1 MRARTFYYITLF
13 AALLSVFSFAACRG
27 GDGADRPFVSVL
39 DSKPDTFDPLDGID
53 AASYRLQQIAYNAL
67 LRKNEKFEYV
77 GDLASEYGVSED
89 GKTVTFV
96 LRDGVTFH
104 NGQPL
109 TSADAKYTLDYL
121 LQSNKKKAAP
131 FFESAAAAT
140 PDGGA
145 QPAPVPYFES
155 VEAPDPST
163 LVIKLRKPWLQLLP
177 NLVAVPII
185 PNGSGDS
192 QASQPV
198 GTGPFKYVSHDESQL
213 TYEFA
218 AYEKFWAGA
227 PAIKKLRIRTIL
239 DANTLQAELQGGG
252 IDIVPGAANL
262 SPDAFKFLGR
272 DPVLKVEQFPGANI
286 VYLGF
291 NVEKPPLDNVKLR
304 QAISYAINREAIVR
318 DLMLGQA
325 RIAHSILPE
334 SSWAYEAGQKYLY
347 DPARAKLL
355 LDEAGMRDPDGDGP
369 RMRFERPIVF
379 KISSGNAATA
389 QFAGVIQNQ
398 LKEIG
403 IPISIETLE
412 TNTLIP
418 QLTNGQFEMTTLR
431 WVGGNQDPAFL
442 YDLFHSG
449 EIPGPG
455 RANVRNRNR
464 YANKQLD
471 RILEEA
477 TSTLDRSRAQA
488 LFVQA
493 QQIVSRD
500 VPMLPLW
507 YPDIMVIARRGV
519 ENIKVDPT
527 GDMSFLKNVTYERK

>member
-1 MRARTFYYITLF
+1 MRIRPFVFFLLF
-13 AALLSVFSFAACRG
+13 ALLPAYSLTACRG
-27 GDGADRPFVSVL
+27 GGGADRPFVSVL

-53 AASYRLQQIAYNAL
+53 AASYRLQQIMYNSL

-77 GDLASEYGVSED
+77 GDLASEYSISED
-89 GKTVTFV
+89 GRTVTFK

-109 TSADAKYTLDYL
+109 TSADAKYTLDFL

-131 FFESAAAAT
+131 FFESTEA
-140 PDGGA
+140 GGA
-145 QPAPVPYFES
+145 SEGARPVPYFES

-163 LVIKLRKPWLQLLP
+163 LVIKLRKPWLQLLS
-177 NLVAVPII
+177 NLVAVPIL
-185 PNGSGDS
+185 PQGSGDS

-198 GTGPFKYVSHDESQL
+198 GTGAFKYVSHDESQL

-218 AYEKFWAGA
+218 AYENYWQGA
-227 PAIKKLRIRTIL
+227 PAIKNLRIRTIL
-239 DANTLQAELQGGG
+239 DANTLQAELQGGSV
-252 IDIVPGAANL
+252 DIVPGAANL
-262 SPDAFKFLGR
+262 SPDAFKFLGN
-272 DPVLKVEQFPGANI
+272 DPNLKVEQFPGANI

-291 NVEKPPLDNVKLR
+291 NVQKPPLDNAKLR

-325 RIAHSILPE
+325 RVAHSILPE
-334 SSWAYEAGQKYLY
+334 SSWAYEAGQKYNY
-347 DPARAKLL
+347 DPARAKQL
-355 LDEAGMRDPDGDGP
+355 LDEAGLRDPDGDGP
-369 RMRFERPIVF
+369 RMRLERPISF

-398 LKEIG
+398 LKEVG
-403 IPISIETLE
+403 IPVSIETLE

-431 WVGGNQDPAFL
+431 WVGGNQDPGFL
-442 YDLFHSG
+442 FDLFHSG
-449 EIPGPG
+449 EIPEPK
-455 RANVRNRNR
+455 RTTVRNRSR
-464 YANKQLD
+464 YSNPELD

-477 TSTLDRSRAQA
+477 VTTLDRSRAQA

-507 YPDIMVIARRGV
+507 YPDIMVIARSGV

-527 GDMSFLKNVTYERK
+527 GDMSFLKNVTYTRK